1 MNSSFLR
8 GVVATG
14 VPFGMGIYFSFR
26 YGIPRG
32 ALAGFASGIFFGLA
46 MTLFA
51 QKQRE
56 RMGAKGGVFEGE
68 DVLHEGPA
76 NHFKRAEGRGG
87 WLTLTANKLSFRSH
101 GKSIQN
107 QPVDINLSDILNL
120 KLTRTLGIV
129 PNGFCVTRMDGTA
142 DRFVVT
148 GRSEWL
154 RIVSAHLPG

>member
-26 YGIPRG
+26 YGIPGG

-87 WLTLTANKLSFRSH
+87 WLTLTANKLSFRSPWEKH
-101 GKSIQN
+101 SESTCGYQPFRYLESEINTDPGDCSQWILCDQNGWNSGSIC
-107 QPVDINLSDILNL
+107 
-120 KLTRTLGIV
+120 RH
-129 PNGFCVTRMDGTA
+129 
-142 DRFVVT
+142 
-148 GRSEWL
+148 RSQ
-154 RIVSAHLPG
+154 